1 MAMSDDFGL
10 LNLVVSPFLERVG
23 REERLSGDQPR
34 KPKNLKSKSAPKDTD
49 STSPDTTQKT
59 DDSISSQHID
69 LRI

>member
-1 MAMSDDFGL
+1 MSDDFGL
-10 LNLVVSPFLERVG
+10 VNLVVSPFLERIG

-34 KPKNLKSKSAPKDTD
+34 RPKNLKSKPAPKDAG
-49 STSPDTTQKT
+49 STPPDPTPKT

>member
-1 MAMSDDFGL
+1 MSDDVGL
-10 LNLVVSPFLERVG
+10 LNLVVSPFLEKVG

-34 KPKNLKSKSAPKDTD
+34 RSKNPKSKPAPKDSD
-49 STSPDTTQKT
+49 SASPDTTQET